1 MFSSFQSQQVPTQFG
16 PLVSSRGAQAASWPL
31 KSLNLLRWVKVWMAR
46 RSVNV
51 ALSRMNA
58 HLLRDIGLSQADI
71 PAFLKTIR

>member
-16 PLVSSRGAQAASWPL
+16 ALVSPRGAQAASW
-31 KSLNLLRWVKVWMAR
+31 SWNTINLVRLVKVWMTR
-46 RSVNV
+46 RSVNI